1 MRKRLS
7 LLAAVSLGTLVPSVV
22 RDVRAQAP
30 AQTAAPIP
38 TPPRITPG
46 PVTSSTPPEPPP
58 AAPGPPPAARLPR
71 PVSTAVNPANGPSPA
86 ASSAN
91 APAAGGA
98 KGGKPADA
106 GAAGGKQSADT
117 DKLSQFE
124 QSMEFEP
131 RSPNYR
137 VSFSLEDAD
146 LPELVRVIGQLT
158 GKRFIFGGKV
168 RNIKASVYSPQK
180 VTVAEA
186 YQAFLSILETN
197 GLTVIPHGR
206 FLKIVETAGIAS
218 QAVPT
223 VGPQQGAP
231 AEDRY
236 ITRMHRLRNV
246 SADEVAT
253 LLGKFKSKDADVSS
267 YSAGNLLILTD
278 TGSNIRRMMSIV
290 EEIDVGGAGDQIWL
304 EPIYYASAADVA
316 SRVNELFDI
325 KPGSSGG
332 GSAPSGGG
340 KGAPAP
346 APSGGSGGGAGGGD
360 LHISKILADERTNK
374 VIIVS
379 TEKAYLRVLELIKKM
394 DVPQTTEGEIHVL
407 PLQHADAV
415 ELTKTLNEI
424 ITGQG
429 SSTSGGGP
437 TPQQGGRQ
445 GGQQQSQSSG
455 GTLPSGI
462 FEGGVKVSADKAT
475 NSIVVTSSMRDYASL
490 RAVVDRLDLPRRSV
504 FIEAVILDL
513 SISRQN
519 QLGFNFHGGDTFGEN
534 SDGLLYGGL
543 NPIKSIGLPTANPDL
558 LQGLAL
564 GVRGPAI
571 PGSEN
576 LLGTGISIPS
586 FGLVIQA
593 LATATDTDVLS
604 TPHILA
610 TDNQKAIINIG
621 ENIPLQQNLGLPS
634 LGSIPGLPAGAAS
647 SAAGLA
653 GLSGLGGFGGTGARQ
668 DVGTKLT
675 ITPHLNDSNE
685 VRLELNEEISEAK
698 AAQGTAGVVP
708 ITKRNAETMLVV
720 QDQQTV
726 VIGGLMRNRITHTE
740 EKIPVLGDIPVL
752 GALFRSTKD
761 GMEKT
766 NLILILTPY
775 IIREQADLRTIYER
789 KMEERQQF
797 LDRYFVFSD
806 ESDYQ
811 PPKDYS
817 RTNGLVEFIRQSYRG
832 VEERKKLDDLLKPKE
847 IQTHE
852 PGEPLEMPA
861 SPRTPGVNPGA
872 PQTPAAPAT
881 PATPSPAPARGP
893 GGAAQTAPA
902 PGVTVNP
909 PVRQITREVER

>member
-7 LLAAVSLGTLVPSVV
+7 LLAAVSLGTLISGAV
-22 RDVRAQAP
+22 RDVRGQTPPTPPPPTRAQPP
-30 AQTAAPIP
+30 AATAAPAA
-38 TPPRITPG
+38 
-46 PVTSSTPPEPPP
+46 PP
-58 AAPGPPPAARLPR
+58 AAAAPPGAGRAALP
-71 PVSTAVNPANGPSPA
+71 T
-86 ASSAN
+86 
-91 APAAGGA
+91 APAAGA
-98 KGGKPADA
+98 KGKPTESPAGKAQ
-106 GAAGGKQSADT
+106 GDT
-117 DKLSQFE
+117 DKLPQFD
-124 QSMEFEP
+124 SAMEFEP

-218 QAVPT
+218 QSTPT

-231 AEDRY
+231 VEDRY
-236 ITRMHRLRNV
+236 VTRMHRLRNV
-246 SADEVAT
+246 NADEVAN

-267 YSAGNLLILTD
+267 YSAGNMLILTD
-278 TGSNIRRMMSIV
+278 TGTNIRRMMSIV
-290 EEIDVGGAGDQIWL
+290 EEIDVGGAGDQIWM
-304 EPIYYASAADVA
+304 ETINYASAADIA
-316 SRVNELFDI
+316 QRVNELFDI
-325 KPGSSGG
+325 KSGSSSPPPPG
-332 GSAPSGGG
+332 PR
-340 KGAPAP
+340 GAPPP
-346 APSGGSGGGAGGGD
+346 AAASSGGGGAGGGD
-360 LHISKILADERTNK
+360 LHISKILPDERTNK
-374 VIIVS
+374 IIIVA
-379 TEKAYLRVLELIKKM
+379 TEKAYLRILEIIKKM

-424 ITGQG
+424 ITGTGG
-429 SSTSGGGP
+429 SSGGG
-437 TPQQGGRQ
+437 G
-445 GGQQQSQSSG
+445 GGQQGRRGQEQSGAQQQ
-455 GTLPSGI
+455 GI

-513 SISRQN
+513 SITRSN

-534 SDGLLYGGL
+534 SDGLVYGGL
-543 NPIKSIGLPTANPDL
+543 NPIKSIGLPTASPEL

-576 LLGTGISIPS
+576 LLGTGITIPS
-586 FGLVIQA
+586 FGLVVQA

-621 ENIPLQQNLGLPS
+621 ENIPLQQNLSLPS
-634 LGSIPGLPAGAAS
+634 FPGLGGTNPQQQAGALGALG
-647 SAAGLA
+647 GL
-653 GLSGLGGFGGTGARQ
+653 GGFGGFGGTGARQ

-698 AAQGTAGVVP
+698 SAVGTAGVVP

-726 VIGGLMRNRITHTE
+726 VIGGLMRNRLTHSE

-752 GALFRSTKD
+752 GALFRSTKN

-806 ESDYQ
+806 DSDYQ

-847 IQTHE
+847 LITHE
-852 PGEPLEMPA
+852 PSEPLEMPA
-861 SPRTPGVNPGA
+861 SPRTPSTN
-872 PQTPAAPAT
+872 
-881 PATPSPAPARGP
+881 PAPA
-893 GGAAQTAPA
+893 TAPA
-902 PGVTVNP
+902 PSGPIHPGPVRSVPPATPTPSPGVTVTP
-909 PVRQITREVER
+909 PTRQINQVER